1 MHRVHIWEGPPLVMC
16 ANYEACAPC
25 TVNPNRQSDT
35 AFQSWLS
42 FDCRAT
48 IDHRMTFK
56 LDVFDDFHVHG
67 ASAPE
72 WKQRY
77 LQISPGAM
85 HSSLAE
91 VTTDSVH
98 VFRKWMSE
106 RVIQQGCL
114 PIGKICFAIPLGKF
128 SGTPRM
134 QGHEMREDS
143 IVVLRSGD
151 EFTLQRPKGMELV
164 AVTFELDE
172 FRRLSDERP
181 WAPGAQDLL
190 SRPVLRAPGRAMQ
203 RLRHDLLSMF
213 DETPASDP
221 FGSEALEDHSVACG
235 VFDAL
240 CELFDGVADGRQAV
254 GSASASFIVAQC
266 HRMVAGS
273 ADSPPS
279 VEELCL
285 RLRTSRRT
293 LQNSFRQVA
302 DATPVHYLRCVRLN
316 AVRRQLMS
324 TRAVDLSVAQ
334 AAADRGFNHLSH
346 FAERYKALFG
356 ELPSQTMR
364 RSAER

>member
-1 MHRVHIWEGPPLVMC
+1 MKLVAPGALAQIGKATQRPGQGYASVTSPP
-16 ANYEACAPC
+16 
-25 TVNPNRQSDT
+25 RDT
-35 AFQSWLS
+35 
-42 FDCRAT
+42 
-48 IDHRMTFK
+48 HMTLK
-56 LDVFDDFHVHG
+56 LDVFDDFHLHG
-67 ASAPE
+67 ASAPA

-77 LQISPGAM
+77 LQVSPGIM
-85 HSSLAE
+85 RSSLAE
-91 VTTDSVH
+91 VTTDSLH

-114 PIGKICFAIPLGKF
+114 PSGKICFAIPLGKF
-128 SGTPRM
+128 AGTPRM
-134 QGHEMREDS
+134 QGHEMHGDS

-151 EFTLQRPKGMELV
+151 EFTLQRPKGMELM
-164 AVTFELDE
+164 AVTFELDD

-181 WAPGAQDLL
+181 WVPGARALL
-190 SRPVLRAPGRAMQ
+190 SRSVLRAPGRAMQ
-203 RLRHDLLSMF
+203 RLRCDLLSLF
-213 DETPASDP
+213 DETSTTDP
-221 FGSEALEDHSVACG
+221 CKSEATRDQSVSRG
-235 VFDAL
+235 VFEALGALFNGAADA
-240 CELFDGVADGRQAV
+240 GQAV

-266 HRMVAGS
+266 HRLVAVSGD
-273 ADSPPS
+273 APPS

-324 TRAVDLSVAQ
+324 TRAVDLNIAQ

-346 FAERYKALFG
+346 FAEQYKALFG

-364 RSAER
+364 GRTCARSQDGDGPSHKA

>member
-1 MHRVHIWEGPPLVMC
+1 
-16 ANYEACAPC
+16 
-25 TVNPNRQSDT
+25 
-35 AFQSWLS
+35 
-42 FDCRAT
+42 
-48 IDHRMTFK
+48 MTLK

-72 WKQRY
+72 WNQRY
-77 LQISPGAM
+77 LQVSPGPM
-85 HSSLAE
+85 RSSLAE
-91 VTTDSVH
+91 VTTDSIH
-98 VFRKWMSE
+98 VFRKWISE

-114 PIGKICFAIPLGKF
+114 PNGKICFAIPLGKF
-128 SGTPRM
+128 AGTPRM

-151 EFTLQRPKGMELV
+151 EFTLQRPKGIELV

-181 WAPGAQDLL
+181 WAPGARALL
-190 SRPVLRAPGRAMQ
+190 SRSVLRAPGRAIQ
-203 RLRHDLLSMF
+203 RLRYDLLSLF
-213 DETPASDP
+213 DEASTTDP
-221 FGSEALEDHSVACG
+221 LEDRSASRG
-235 VFDAL
+235 VFEAL
-240 CELFDGVADGRQAV
+240 CELFNGAADAGQAV

-266 HRMVAGS
+266 HRMVSGS
-273 ADSPPS
+273 GDSPPS

-285 RLRTSRRT
+285 RLRTSRRS

-324 TRAVDLSVAQ
+324 TRAVDLNIAQ

-346 FAERYKALFG
+346 FAQRYKALFG
-356 ELPSQTMR
+356 ELPSQTLR
-364 RSAER
+364 GGTRANSQDGNGQSYKA

>member
-1 MHRVHIWEGPPLVMC
+1 MKRECPVPLAQIGKATQLASQGYSSMARPPR
-16 ANYEACAPC
+16 NK
-25 TVNPNRQSDT
+25 
-35 AFQSWLS
+35 
-42 FDCRAT
+42 
-48 IDHRMTFK
+48 RMTLK

-72 WKQRY
+72 WNQRY
-77 LQISPGAM
+77 LQVSPGAM
-85 HSSLAE
+85 RSSLAE
-91 VTTDSVH
+91 VTTDGIH

-114 PIGKICFAIPLGKF
+114 PDGKICFALPLGQF
-128 SGTPRM
+128 AGTPWM
-134 QGHEMREDS
+134 QGREMHGDS

-151 EFTLQRPKGMELV
+151 EFMLQRPKGMALM

-181 WAPGAQDLL
+181 WAAGARALL
-190 SRPVLRAPGRAMQ
+190 SRSVLQAPACAMQ
-203 RLRHDLLSMF
+203 RLRYELLSLF
-213 DETPASDP
+213 DETSTTESCKSD
-221 FGSEALEDHSVACG
+221 GLDGQSVARG

-240 CELFDGVADGRQAV
+240 CELFNGAADVRQAV
-254 GSASASFIVAQC
+254 GSASASFIVARC

-273 ADSPPS
+273 GDSPPS

-324 TRAVDLSVAQ
+324 TRAVDVNIAQ

-346 FAERYKALFG
+346 FAQRYKALFG

-364 RSAER
+364 GHTRAGSQDGDGQSCKA

>member
-1 MHRVHIWEGPPLVMC
+1 MALR
-16 ANYEACAPC
+16 
-25 TVNPNRQSDT
+25 
-35 AFQSWLS
+35 
-42 FDCRAT
+42 
-48 IDHRMTFK
+48 

-72 WKQRY
+72 WNQRY
-77 LQISPGAM
+77 LQVSPGVM
-85 HSSLAE
+85 RSSLAE
-91 VTTDSVH
+91 ATTDSLH

-114 PIGKICFAIPLGKF
+114 PEAKICFAIPLGKF
-128 SGTPRM
+128 AGPPRI
-134 QGHEMREDS
+134 QGRELHEDS
-143 IVVLRSGD
+143 IVVLHGGE
-151 EFTLQRPKGMELV
+151 EFTLQRPQRMELL
-164 AVTFELDE
+164 AVTFELED

-181 WAPGAQDLL
+181 WAPGARALLSRAVLRSPGGAIRRLRGDLL
-190 SRPVLRAPGRAMQ
+190 SLFEAAPTAADSRKSESPDG
-203 RLRHDLLSMF
+203 HS
-213 DETPASDP
+213 ASREV
-221 FGSEALEDHSVACG
+221 FEALR
-235 VFDAL
+235 
-240 CELFDGVADGRQAV
+240 ELFDGAADARQPV

-266 HRMVAGS
+266 HRMVAASG
-273 ADSPPS
+273 DSPPS

-324 TRAVDLSVAQ
+324 TRAADLNVAQ

-346 FAERYKALFG
+346 FAQRYKALFG

-364 RSAER
+364 G

>member
-1 MHRVHIWEGPPLVMC
+1 MAAPPR
-16 ANYEACAPC
+16 N
-25 TVNPNRQSDT
+25 TG
-35 AFQSWLS
+35 
-42 FDCRAT
+42 
-48 IDHRMTFK
+48 MTLR

-72 WKQRY
+72 WNQRY
-77 LQISPGAM
+77 LQVSPGVM
-85 HSSLAE
+85 RSSLAE
-91 VTTDSVH
+91 VTTDSIH

-114 PIGKICFAIPLGKF
+114 PSGKICFAVPLGTF
-128 SGTPRM
+128 AGTPRM
-134 QGHEMREDS
+134 QGHEMHADS

-151 EFTLQRPKGMELV
+151 EFTLQRPQGMELL
-164 AVTFELDE
+164 ALTFELED

-181 WAPGAQDLL
+181 WAAGARALL
-190 SRPVLRAPGRAMQ
+190 SRPVLQAPGTAMQ
-203 RLRHDLLSMF
+203 RLRHDLLALF
-213 DETPASDP
+213 DETPTADP
-221 FGSEALEDHSVACG
+221 DEAETIQDPSVSGGVFEALG
-235 VFDAL
+235 
-240 CELFDGVADGRQAV
+240 ELFHGAADAGQPV

-266 HRMVAGS
+266 HRIVAAS

-324 TRAVDLSVAQ
+324 TRAADLDIAQ
-334 AAADRGFNHLSH
+334 AAADRGFDHLSH
-346 FAERYKALFG
+346 FAQRYKALFG
-356 ELPSQTMR
+356 ELPSQTAR
-364 RSAER
+364 ITDRPLTSRSIAWVQNE